1 MSIAEKS
8 FEPGTACPLDGV
20 RVIDMSRLVSGNMVS
35 LQLADFGAEIIK
47 IEDPKKGD
55 PLRAWQTDG
64 VSVHWK
70 VYSRNKKSV
79 ALNLRAPR
87 GRELLAD
94 LIVGSQVLIEN
105 FRPGTLE
112 AMGLGPEVLHGR
124 NPGLIIV
131 RVSGWGQDGPYRDR
145 PGFGT
150 LVESISGY
158 AARTGFAD
166 REPALPP
173 TALADM
179 VAGLYGAMAVLVALR
194 EVEAKG
200 GKGQVVDLPLLD
212 PLFSFIATEAGIYR
226 LTGEVRERTG
236 SRSETT
242 SPRNV
247 FRTKDGR
254 YIGISASIQAMAERL
269 FRAIGR
275 ADMITDPRFRTNTD
289 RVRNAEACEAPIV
302 AFIAARTLT
311 ENMEIFERA
320 EVTASP
326 VYDIDQ
332 FMADPHVI
340 AREILVDLPDT
351 QIGQLPMHNVIPRL
365 SATPGRLRR
374 PAPALGEH
382 TVEVLGVLGLDPA
395 TIDGLA
401 REGVVGLA
409 GGMP

>member
-1 MSIAEKS
+1 MSVPQKS
-8 FEPGTACPLDGV
+8 FDPGAACPLDGV
-20 RVIDMSRLVSGNMVS
+20 RVVDMSRLVSGNMVS
-35 LQLADFGAEIIK
+35 LQLADFGAEVIK

-79 ALNLRAPR
+79 ALRLREAR
-87 GRELLAD
+87 GREVLLD
-94 LIVGSQVLIEN
+94 LAATAHVLIEN
-105 FRPGTLE
+105 FRPGTIE
-112 AMGLGPEVLHGR
+112 AMGLGPDIVQRR
-124 NPGLIIV
+124 NPGLIIL
-131 RVSGWGQDGPYRDR
+131 RVSGWGQEGPYRDR

-150 LVESISGY
+150 LVESMSGY

-179 VAGLYGAMAVLVALR
+179 VAGLYGAFAVMVALR
-194 EVEAKG
+194 EVESRG
-200 GKGQVVDLPLLD
+200 GKGQVIDLPLLD

-226 LTGEVRERTG
+226 LTGEVRERAG

-247 FRTKDGR
+247 FRTRDGR

-269 FRAIGR
+269 FRAVGR
-275 ADMITDPRFRTNTD
+275 ADMITDPRFRTNSD
-289 RVRNAEACEAPIV
+289 RVGNAEACEAPIA
-302 AFIAARTLT
+302 AFIAARTLA
-311 ENMEIFERA
+311 ENMDVFERA
-320 EVTASP
+320 QVTAAP

-332 FMADPHVI
+332 FIADPHVM
-340 AREILVDLPDT
+340 AREILVEVPDAEM
-351 QIGQLPMHNVIPRL
+351 GHLPMHNIIPRL

-374 PAPALGEH
+374 PAPGLGEH
-382 TVEVLGVLGLDPA
+382 TAEILGALGLDRA
-395 TIDGLA
+395 EIDGLA
-401 REGVVGLA
+401 REGIIGLA
-409 GGMP
+409 GDGS

>member
-1 MSIAEKS
+1 MRVPQKC
-8 FEPGTACPLDGV
+8 FEPEARCSLDGV
-20 RVIDMSRLVSGNMVS
+20 RVVDLSRLVSGNMVS

-47 IEDPKKGD
+47 IEDPKRGD
-55 PLRAWQTDG
+55 PLRAWQTNG
-64 VSVHWK
+64 ISVHWK

-79 ALNLRAPR
+79 ALNLRDAR

-94 LIVGSQVLIEN
+94 LIAGAGVLIEN

-112 AMGLGPEVLHGR
+112 TMGLGPELLHRR
-124 NPGLIIV
+124 NPGLIIL
-131 RVSGWGQDGPYRDR
+131 RVSGWGQDGPYHDR

-150 LVESISGY
+150 LVESMSGY

-194 EVEAKG
+194 DIEVKG
-200 GKGQVVDLPLLD
+200 GKGQVIDLPLLD
-212 PLFSFIATEAGIYR
+212 PLFSFIATEAAIYR
-226 LTGEVRERTG
+226 LTGSVRERTG

-269 FRAIGR
+269 FRSIGR
-275 ADMITDPRFRTNTD
+275 ADMIEDPRFRTDSD
-289 RVRNAEACEAPIV
+289 RVKNAEACEAPIV
-302 AFIAARTLT
+302 AFIAARTLA
-311 ENMEIFERA
+311 ENMEVFERA
-320 EVTASP
+320 EVTAAP

-340 AREILVDLPDT
+340 EREILVDLPDDDL
-351 QIGQLPMHNVIPRL
+351 GHLPMHNVIPRL
-365 SATPGRLRR
+365 SGTPGSLRR

-382 TVEVLGVLGLDPA
+382 TAEILGGLGIDCAVL
-395 TIDGLA
+395 DGLA
-401 REGVVGLA
+401 RDGVIFLRGA
-409 GGMP
+409 R

>member
-35 LQLADFGAEIIK
+35 LQLADFCAEVIK

-55 PLRAWQTDG
+55 PLRDWKTDG

-112 AMGLGPEVLHGR
+112 AMGLGPEVFHQR

-150 LVESISGY
+150 LVESMSGY

-212 PLFSFIATEAGIYR
+212 PLFSFIATEAAIYR
-226 LTGEVRERTG
+226 LTGSVRERTG

-275 ADMITDPRFRTNTD
+275 ADMITDLRFRTNTD

-302 AFIAARTLT
+302 AFIGARTLA
-311 ENMEIFERA
+311 ENMEIFEHA

-326 VYDIDQ
+326 VYEIDQ

-382 TVEVLGVLGLDPA
+382 TAEVLGALGLDRA

-401 REGVVGLA
+401 SEGIVGLA
-409 GGMP
+409 EDMP

>member
-1 MSIAEKS
+1 
-8 FEPGTACPLDGV
+8 V
-20 RVIDMSRLVSGNMVS
+20 
-35 LQLADFGAEIIK
+35 IK

-55 PLRAWQTDG
+55 PLRAWQTHG
-64 VSVHWK
+64 VSVHWQ

-94 LIVGSQVLIEN
+94 LAAGAQVLIEN

-112 AMGLGPEVLHGR
+112 AMGLDPDVLQRR
-124 NPGLIIV
+124 NPRLIVV

-150 LVESISGY
+150 LVESMSGY
-158 AARTGFAD
+158 AARTGFPD

-179 VAGLYGAMAVLVALR
+179 VAGLYGATAVLTALR
-194 EVEAKG
+194 EVEVKG
-200 GKGQVVDLPLLD
+200 GLGQVIDLPLLD
-212 PLFSFIATEAGIYR
+212 PLFSFIATEAAIYR

-269 FRAIGR
+269 FRAVGR
-275 ADMITDPRFRTNTD
+275 DDMIADPRFRTNSG
-289 RVRNAEACEAPIV
+289 RVENAEACERPIA
-302 AFIAARTLT
+302 AFIAARTLA
-311 ENMEIFERA
+311 ENMAVFERA
-320 EVTASP
+320 EVTAAP
-326 VYDIDQ
+326 VYEIDQ
-332 FMADPHVI
+332 FMADPHVV
-340 AREILVDLPDT
+340 AREILVDLPDEAM
-351 QIGQLPMHNVIPRL
+351 GRLPMHNVIPRL

-374 PAPALGEH
+374 PAPRVGEH
-382 TVEVLGVLGLDPA
+382 TAEILGELGLDRA
-395 TIDGLA
+395 ALDELA
-401 REGVVGLA
+401 RDGVVGLA
-409 GGMP
+409 TPAS